1 MFVVAATTAPHP
13 GGVICSPSS
22 HRMADSTLTNW
33 STRRCQTTNIQPL
46 TGLVRGADSIYKHST
61 PDGVVSRSVSSKCPN
76 SSPPTALVGLGSWT
90 ALPACRPSMNDPPTT
105 SGGIAGECSYVIDFF
120 SSLLGGSL

>member
-76 SSPPTALVGLGSWT
+76 STDKLQFVVVQASRQTEVCRTIQIIRIMSAMLRKALVAAAT
-90 ALPACRPSMNDPPTT
+90 
-105 SGGIAGECSYVIDFF
+105 F
-120 SSLLGGSL
+120 LLSF